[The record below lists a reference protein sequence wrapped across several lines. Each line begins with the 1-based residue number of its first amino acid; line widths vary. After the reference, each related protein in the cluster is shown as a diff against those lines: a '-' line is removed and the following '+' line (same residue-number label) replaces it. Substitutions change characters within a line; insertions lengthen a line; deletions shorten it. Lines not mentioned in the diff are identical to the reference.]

1 MSFISCKFVARSLQQ
16 TGLNHS
22 RRSFK
27 LCLSRMSS
35 TQAVADNEPLPT
47 IHEIRSRIVKIMGA
61 SVCYDPKNIQLVK
74 RDHLLKY
81 LPKSQDELP
90 VRSMQDSFEAAIIP
104 LANDLDLR
112 DKMVTVQGFVRLGRF
127 MEIMDLFAV
136 YISLKHLKI
145 PNLPEDLPT
154 PYVIVTVLVDDVT
167 FTSYKAKP
175 DKDIRISG
183 QTTFVGK
190 TSLEI
195 SVWLEQLSDGA
206 WERITKAVFVMV
218 ARNSN
223 NTASAF
229 VNKIEPGDEREKQIF
244 NSGLERTTVRKKES
258 SESLLVHPPSVAE
271 QQMIHKV
278 FLDTIDKSNP
288 LLGRRILPPHH
299 VWMEGT
305 KQHSVIHLHPEER
318 NLHNKIFGG
327 FLMRQALELAWL
339 CAYMHSKQ
347 KPKLWHINDVSFKQP
362 VEVGSLLRMSS
373 EVVYTEKTFM
383 QVCVNAD
390 VYHPPT
396 KTTTET
402 NSFHYTLESLED
414 VEKVI
419 PRSYHEAMMYID
431 GKRRYDRAMRLINE

>member
-1 MSFISCKFVARSLQQ
+1 MSLSLMVRSLRLS
-16 TGLNHS
+16 GWNHARVLS
-22 RRSFK
+22 YK
-27 LCLSRMSS
+27 LCFSKMS
-35 TQAVADNEPLPT
+35 TQAESEPLPT
-47 IHEIRSRIVKIMGA
+47 INEIRARIVKLMGA
-61 SVCYDPKNIQLVK
+61 NVSYDPKNIHLAK

-81 LPKSQDELP
+81 LPRSQDELP
-90 VRSMQDSFEAAIIP
+90 VRSMQDSFEAATIP
-104 LANDLDLR
+104 LSEDLDLR
-112 DKMVTVQGFVRLGRF
+112 DKMVTVQGAVRLGRF

-136 YISLKHLKI
+136 YIALKHLQL
-145 PNLPEDLPT
+145 PNLPPDLPT

-190 TSLEI
+190 TSMEI
-195 SVWLEQLSDGA
+195 SVWLDQLSDGA
-206 WERITKAVFVMV
+206 WEKITKAVFVMV

-223 NTASAF
+223 NTASAL
-229 VNKIEPGDEREKQIF
+229 VNKIEPGNEREKHILAT
-244 NSGLERTTVRKKES
+244 GLERTNMRKIES
-258 SESLLVHPPSVAE
+258 NESLLVHPPSTFE

-288 LLGRRILPPHH
+288 LLGRRILPPYH
-299 VWMEGT
+299 VWMEAT
-305 KQHSVIHLHPEER
+305 RQNSVIHLHPEER

-339 CAYMHSKQ
+339 CGYMHSKQ

-362 VEVGSLLRMSS
+362 VEVGSLLRMTT

-402 NSFHYTLESLED
+402 NSFHYTFESLED

-431 GKRRYDRAMRLINE
+431 GKRRYDRAIRLITE